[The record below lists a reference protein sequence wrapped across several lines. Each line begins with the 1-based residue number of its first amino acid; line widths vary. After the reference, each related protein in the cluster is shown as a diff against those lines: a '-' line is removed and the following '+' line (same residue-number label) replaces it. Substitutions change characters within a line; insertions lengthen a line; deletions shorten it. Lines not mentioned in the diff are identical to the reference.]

1 MITRLSGN
9 ERYILDEE
17 LLDEVV
23 ALDDEVVDVVE
34 LDDDAVVPVEVS
46 SF

>member
-17 LLDEVV
+17 LLEEVSE
-23 ALDDEVVDVVE
+23 LDDEVVDVVE
-34 LDDDAVVPVEVS
+34 LDDVVVPVEVS